1 MAIILNLPPEV
12 EAALRADAQEQGKA
26 PEVLAVA
33 HLAAL
38 YAARRQNHPRTP
50 ELLWKRTGERG
61 RGGGGA
67 YLEEDDERPRLGH
80 GE

>member
-1 MAIILNLPPEV
+1 MAIILNLPPDL
-12 EAALRADAQEQGKA
+12 EAALRAEAQEQGKA

-61 RGGGGA
+61 GGA
-67 YLEEDDERPRLGH
+67 YLDEDDERPRLGH

>member
-1 MAIILNLPPEV
+1 MAIILNLPPDL
-12 EAALRADAQEQGKA
+12 EAALRAEAQEQGKA

-61 RGGGGA
+61 SRA
-67 YLEEDDERPRLGH
+67 HLDEDDERPRLGH